1 MARSRSS
8 GSGVDRLLAQIKAQW
23 TPERHERVFAAI
35 IERIRA
41 EHADDDAHDDDDH
54 GHGAGYGQYEGG
66 HTHA

>member
-1 MARSRSS
+1 
-8 GSGVDRLLAQIKAQW
+8 LLAQIKAQW